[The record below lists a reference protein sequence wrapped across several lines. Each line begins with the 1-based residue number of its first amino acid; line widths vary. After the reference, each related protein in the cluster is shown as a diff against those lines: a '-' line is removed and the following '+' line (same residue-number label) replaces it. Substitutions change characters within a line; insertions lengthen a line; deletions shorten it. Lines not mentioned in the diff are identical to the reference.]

1 MLITIEN
8 LAKDS
13 VWEACKAANL
23 VLAEEDKVSL
33 RLGVDNANNVS
44 EVYSVDPSG
53 YIHVIGRCARQLSV
67 PTRNIAH
74 FRLELLSNKSPMLV
88 NALISA
94 LIKG

>member
-8 LAKDS
+8 LQRYD

-23 VLAEEDKVSL
+23 VLAEAGKSSL
-33 RLGVDNANNVS
+33 RIGVDNVNRVE
-44 EVYSVDPSG
+44 EVYSVDPG
-53 YIHVIGRCARQLSV
+53 GNTHVIGRCARQLSDK
-67 PTRNIAH
+67 NIALY
-74 FRLELLSNKSPMLV
+74 RLELLSNKSPMLV